1 MLWVTGPVTARTSAW
16 RGEATG
22 KGFRATTGDGRRYEG
37 RALIYCAGKEYK
49 RLEVPGEA
57 KFLGKGIAFCATC
70 DAPLYTGRRVAV
82 VGGETRPSRR

>member
-1 MLWVTGPVTARTSAW
+1 MTARTSAW